1 MISSLPLKI
10 TFCGS
15 ETFIDKTFIFLIDIN
30 MNLIKSNWFLLIL
43 LSAIWGGAFTLNKI
57 ALDSFT
63 PEVIVAGRLISG
75 SIFLVAL
82 IYFLYKKFSINLSQI
97 NYYLFMSLVG
107 IVIPF
112 IAIITGQKNIDSAM
126 AGILMAT
133 MPISTILLS
142 HIFLDDEKMNKQKFI
157 GFIISFL
164 GVFLL
169 IYRDDLFKDNSISET
184 FESQL
189 LVMLGATLYAFA
201 AIYGKKYK
209 ITDPLSASTGT
220 ILFATFFMTIYLI
233 FIDNSNPN
241 YFDLMLDLNILLLGI
256 LCTAIATVIYF
267 QILQTEGA
275 SFLSIMN
282 FLIPL
287 WAILFGIIVLSD
299 QFSWNYIFGL
309 LVILFGIKLA
319 NSNR

>member
-1 MISSLPLKI
+1 
-10 TFCGS
+10 
-15 ETFIDKTFIFLIDIN
+15 
-30 MNLIKSNWFLLIL
+30 MNLVKTNWFLLIL
-43 LSAIWGGAFTLNKI
+43 LSAIWGGAFTLNKM

-75 SIFLVAL
+75 SLFLVAL
-82 IYFLYKKFSINLSQI
+82 IYFLYKKFSINFSQI
-97 NYYLFMSLVG
+97 NYYLFMSLIG

-142 HIFLDDEKMNKQKFI
+142 HVFLEDEKMNKQKFI

-164 GVFLL
+164 GVFIL
-169 IYRDDLFKDNSISET
+169 IYRDDLFINNSISET
-184 FESQL
+184 LESQL
-189 LVMLGATLYAFA
+189 LVILGATLYAFA

-220 ILFATFFMTIYLI
+220 ILFATFFMTIYLV
-233 FIDNSNPN
+233 FIDQSKPS
-241 YFDLMLDLNILLLGI
+241 YSELLFDMNILLLGI
-256 LCTAIATVIYF
+256 VCTAIATIIYF

-275 SFLSIMN
+275 SFISMMN

-287 WAILFGIIVLSD
+287 WAILFGIIILND

-309 LVILFGIKLA
+309 LIILFGIKLA
-319 NSNR
+319 NSIS

>member
-1 MISSLPLKI
+1 MNFLK
-10 TFCGS
+10 T
-15 ETFIDKTFIFLIDIN
+15 
-30 MNLIKSNWFLLIL
+30 NWFLLVL

-57 ALDSFT
+57 ALNTFT

-82 IYFLYKKFSINLSQI
+82 IYFLYKKFTINISQI

-142 HIFLDDEKMNKQKFI
+142 HIFLEDEKMNQQKFI
-157 GFIISFL
+157 GFAISFL
-164 GVFLL
+164 GVFVL
-169 IYRDDLFKDNSISET
+169 IYRKDLFINNSISET

-189 LVMLGATLYAFA
+189 LVILGATLYAFA

-233 FIDNSNPN
+233 FIDQSNPS
-241 YFDLMLDLNILLLGI
+241 YSALFLDINILLLGI
-256 LCTAIATVIYF
+256 LCTAIATIIYF

-287 WAILFGIIVLSD
+287 WAILFGIIILQD
-299 QFSWNYIFGL
+299 QFSWNYIIGL
-309 LVILFGIKLA
+309 VVILFGLKLA
-319 NSNR
+319 NSVR

>member
-1 MISSLPLKI
+1 
-10 TFCGS
+10 
-15 ETFIDKTFIFLIDIN
+15 
-30 MNLIKSNWFLLIL
+30 MNLVKSNWFLLIL
-43 LSAIWGGAFTLNKI
+43 LSAIWGGAFTLNKM

-75 SIFLVAL
+75 SVFLVAL
-82 IYFLYKKFSINLSQI
+82 IYFLYKRFSINLAQV

-142 HIFLDDEKMNKQKFI
+142 HLFLEDEKMNKQKFI

-164 GVFLL
+164 GVFIL
-169 IYRDDLFKDNSISET
+169 IYRDDLFIDNSISET

-189 LVMLGATLYAFA
+189 LVILGATLYAFA

-233 FIDNSNPN
+233 FIDQSKPSYSN
-241 YFDLMLDLNILLLGI
+241 LLLDTNILLLGV

-267 QILQTEGA
+267 QILQSEGA
-275 SFLSIMN
+275 SFISMMN

-287 WAILFGIIVLSD
+287 WAILFGIIILND

-319 NSNR
+319 NSIP

>member
-1 MISSLPLKI
+1 MNFLK
-10 TFCGS
+10 T
-15 ETFIDKTFIFLIDIN
+15 
-30 MNLIKSNWFLLIL
+30 NWFLLIL

-57 ALDSFT
+57 ALDTFT

-75 SIFLVAL
+75 SIFLVVL
-82 IYFLYKKFSINLSQI
+82 IYFLYKKFTINISQL

-142 HIFLDDEKMNKQKFI
+142 HIFLEDEKMNQQKFI
-157 GFIISFL
+157 GFVISFF
-164 GVFLL
+164 GVFVL
-169 IYRDDLFKDNSISET
+169 IYRKDLFVDNSISET

-189 LVMLGATLYAFA
+189 LVILGATLYAFA

-233 FIDNSNPN
+233 FIDQSNPS
-241 YFDLMLDLNILLLGI
+241 YSSLFLDINILLLGI
-256 LCTAIATVIYF
+256 LCTAIATIIYF

-287 WAILFGIIVLSD
+287 WAILFGIIILED
-299 QFSWNYIFGL
+299 QFSWNYIIGL
-309 LVILFGIKLA
+309 IVILFGIKLA
-319 NSNR
+319 NSVR

>member
-1 MISSLPLKI
+1 MNFLK
-10 TFCGS
+10 T
-15 ETFIDKTFIFLIDIN
+15 
-30 MNLIKSNWFLLIL
+30 NWFLLIL

-57 ALDSFT
+57 ALNTFT

-82 IYFLYKKFSINLSQI
+82 IYFLYKKFTINISQI

-142 HIFLDDEKMNKQKFI
+142 HIFLEDEKMNQQKFI
-157 GFIISFL
+157 GFVISFL
-164 GVFLL
+164 GVFVL
-169 IYRDDLFKDNSISET
+169 IYRKDLFVNNSISET

-189 LVMLGATLYAFA
+189 LVILGATLYAFA

-233 FIDNSNPN
+233 FIDQSNPS
-241 YFDLMLDLNILLLGI
+241 YSLLFLDINILLLGI
-256 LCTAIATVIYF
+256 LCTAIATIIYF

-287 WAILFGIIVLSD
+287 WAILFGIIILQD
-299 QFSWNYIFGL
+299 QFSWNYIIGL
-309 LVILFGIKLA
+309 VVILFGIKLA
-319 NSNR
+319 NSVR

>member
-1 MISSLPLKI
+1 
-10 TFCGS
+10 
-15 ETFIDKTFIFLIDIN
+15 

-233 FIDNSNPN
+233 LIDNSNPN
-241 YFDLMLDLNILLLGI
+241 YFDLMLDSNILLLGI

>member
-1 MISSLPLKI
+1 
-10 TFCGS
+10 
-15 ETFIDKTFIFLIDIN
+15 
-30 MNLIKSNWFLLIL
+30 
-43 LSAIWGGAFTLNKI
+43 
-57 ALDSFT
+57 T

-75 SIFLVAL
+75 SIFLVVL
-82 IYFLYKKFSINLSQI
+82 IYFLYKKFTINISQL

-142 HIFLDDEKMNKQKFI
+142 HIFLEDEKMNQQKFI
-157 GFIISFL
+157 GFVISFL
-164 GVFLL
+164 GVFVL
-169 IYRDDLFKDNSISET
+169 IYRKDLFVDNSISET

-189 LVMLGATLYAFA
+189 LVILGATLYAFA

-233 FIDNSNPN
+233 FIDQSNPS
-241 YFDLMLDLNILLLGI
+241 YSVLFLDINILLLGI
-256 LCTAIATVIYF
+256 LCTAIATIIYF

-287 WAILFGIIVLSD
+287 WAILFGIIILED
-299 QFSWNYIFGL
+299 QFSWNYIIGL
-309 LVILFGIKLA
+309 IVILFGIKLA
-319 NSNR
+319 NSVR

>member
-1 MISSLPLKI
+1 
-10 TFCGS
+10 
-15 ETFIDKTFIFLIDIN
+15 
-30 MNLIKSNWFLLIL
+30 MNLVKSNWFLLIL
-43 LSAIWGGAFTLNKI
+43 LSAIWGGAFTLNKM

-75 SIFLVAL
+75 SVFLVAL
-82 IYFLYKKFSINLSQI
+82 IYFLYKRFSINLAQV

-142 HIFLDDEKMNKQKFI
+142 HLFLDDEKMDKQKFI

-164 GVFLL
+164 GVFIL
-169 IYRDDLFKDNSISET
+169 IYRDDLFIDNSISET

-189 LVMLGATLYAFA
+189 LVILGATLYAFA

-233 FIDNSNPN
+233 FIDQSKPSYSN
-241 YFDLMLDLNILLLGI
+241 LLLDMNILLLGV

-267 QILQTEGA
+267 QILQSEGA
-275 SFLSIMN
+275 SFISMMN

-287 WAILFGIIVLSD
+287 WAILFGIIILND
-299 QFSWNYIFGL
+299 QFSWNYILGL

-319 NSNR
+319 NSIP

>member
-1 MISSLPLKI
+1 
-10 TFCGS
+10 
-15 ETFIDKTFIFLIDIN
+15 
-30 MNLIKSNWFLLIL
+30 MNLVKSNWFLLIL
-43 LSAIWGGAFTLNKI
+43 LSAIWGGAFTLNKM
-57 ALDSFT
+57 ALDTFT

-75 SIFLVAL
+75 SVFLVAL
-82 IYFLYKKFSINLSQI
+82 IYFLYKRFSINLAQV

-142 HIFLDDEKMNKQKFI
+142 HLFLEDEKMNKQKFI

-164 GVFLL
+164 GVFIL
-169 IYRDDLFKDNSISET
+169 IYRDDLFIDNSISET

-189 LVMLGATLYAFA
+189 LVILGATLYAFA

-233 FIDNSNPN
+233 FIDQSKPS
-241 YFDLMLDLNILLLGI
+241 FSHLLLDMNILLLGV

-267 QILQTEGA
+267 QILQSEGA
-275 SFLSIMN
+275 SFISMMN

-287 WAILFGIIVLSD
+287 WAILFGIIILND
-299 QFSWNYIFGL
+299 QFSWNYILGL

-319 NSNR
+319 NSIP

>member
-1 MISSLPLKI
+1 MNFLK
-10 TFCGS
+10 T
-15 ETFIDKTFIFLIDIN
+15 
-30 MNLIKSNWFLLIL
+30 NWFLLIL

-57 ALDSFT
+57 ALNTFT

-75 SIFLVAL
+75 SIFLVVL
-82 IYFLYKKFSINLSQI
+82 IYFLYKKFTINISQI

-142 HIFLDDEKMNKQKFI
+142 HIFLEDEKMNQQKFI
-157 GFIISFL
+157 GFVISFL
-164 GVFLL
+164 GVFVL
-169 IYRDDLFKDNSISET
+169 IYRKDLFVNNSISET

-189 LVMLGATLYAFA
+189 LVILGATLYAFA

-233 FIDNSNPN
+233 FIDQSNPS
-241 YFDLMLDLNILLLGI
+241 YSALFLDINILLLGI
-256 LCTAIATVIYF
+256 LCTAIATIIYF

-287 WAILFGIIVLSD
+287 WAILFGIIILQD
-299 QFSWNYIFGL
+299 HFSWNYIIGL
-309 LVILFGIKLA
+309 VVILFGIKLA
-319 NSNR
+319 NSVR

>member
-1 MISSLPLKI
+1 
-10 TFCGS
+10 
-15 ETFIDKTFIFLIDIN
+15 
-30 MNLIKSNWFLLIL
+30 MNLVKSNWFLLIL
-43 LSAIWGGAFTLNKI
+43 LSAIWGGAFTLNKM
-57 ALDSFT
+57 ALDTFT

-75 SIFLVAL
+75 SVFLVAL
-82 IYFLYKKFSINLSQI
+82 IYFLYKRFSINLAQV

-142 HIFLDDEKMNKQKFI
+142 HLFLDDEKMNKQKFI

-164 GVFLL
+164 GVFIL
-169 IYRDDLFKDNSISET
+169 IYRDDLFIDNSISET

-189 LVMLGATLYAFA
+189 LVILGATLYAFA

-233 FIDNSNPN
+233 FIYQSKPSYSN
-241 YFDLMLDLNILLLGI
+241 LLLDTNILLLGV

-267 QILQTEGA
+267 QILQSEGA
-275 SFLSIMN
+275 SFISMMN

-287 WAILFGIIVLSD
+287 WAILFGIIILND
-299 QFSWNYIFGL
+299 QFSWNYILGL

-319 NSNR
+319 NSIP

>member
-1 MISSLPLKI
+1 
-10 TFCGS
+10 
-15 ETFIDKTFIFLIDIN
+15 
-30 MNLIKSNWFLLIL
+30 MNLVKSNWFLLIL
-43 LSAIWGGAFTLNKI
+43 LSAIWGGAFTLNKM

-75 SIFLVAL
+75 SVFLVAL
-82 IYFLYKKFSINLSQI
+82 IYFLYKRFSINLAQV

-142 HIFLDDEKMNKQKFI
+142 HLFLDDEKMNKQKFI

-164 GVFLL
+164 GVFIL
-169 IYRDDLFKDNSISET
+169 IYRDDLFIDNSISET

-189 LVMLGATLYAFA
+189 LVILGATLYAFA

-233 FIDNSNPN
+233 FIDQSKPSYSN
-241 YFDLMLDLNILLLGI
+241 LLLDMNILLLGV

-267 QILQTEGA
+267 QILQREGA
-275 SFLSIMN
+275 SFISMMN

-287 WAILFGIIVLSD
+287 WAILFGIIILND
-299 QFSWNYIFGL
+299 QFSWNYILGL

-319 NSNR
+319 NSIP

>member
-1 MISSLPLKI
+1 
-10 TFCGS
+10 
-15 ETFIDKTFIFLIDIN
+15 
-30 MNLIKSNWFLLIL
+30 MNLVKSNWFLLIL
-43 LSAIWGGAFTLNKI
+43 LSAIWGGAFTLNKM

-75 SIFLVAL
+75 SVFLIAL
-82 IYFLYKKFSINLSQI
+82 IYFLYKRFSINLAQV

-126 AGILMAT
+126 AVILMST

-142 HIFLDDEKMNKQKFI
+142 HLFLDDEKMNKQKFI

-164 GVFLL
+164 GVFIL
-169 IYRDDLFKDNSISET
+169 IYRDDLFIDNSISET

-189 LVMLGATLYAFA
+189 LVILGATLYAFA

-233 FIDNSNPN
+233 FIDQSKPSYSN
-241 YFDLMLDLNILLLGI
+241 LLLDMNILLLGV

-267 QILQTEGA
+267 QILQSEGA
-275 SFLSIMN
+275 SFISMMN

-287 WAILFGIIVLSD
+287 WAILFGIIILND
-299 QFSWNYIFGL
+299 QFSWNYILGL

-319 NSNR
+319 NSIP

>member
-1 MISSLPLKI
+1 
-10 TFCGS
+10 
-15 ETFIDKTFIFLIDIN
+15 
-30 MNLIKSNWFLLIL
+30 MNLVKTNWFLLIL
-43 LSAIWGGAFTLNKI
+43 LSAIWGGAFTLNKM

-75 SIFLVAL
+75 SLFLVAL
-82 IYFLYKKFSINLSQI
+82 IYFLYKKFSINFSQI
-97 NYYLFMSLVG
+97 NYYLFMSLIG

-142 HIFLDDEKMNKQKFI
+142 HVFLEDEKMNKQKFI

-164 GVFLL
+164 GVFIL
-169 IYRDDLFKDNSISET
+169 IYRDDLFVNNSISET
-184 FESQL
+184 LESQL
-189 LVMLGATLYAFA
+189 LVILGATLYAFA

-209 ITDPLSASTGT
+209 MTDPLSASTGT
-220 ILFATFFMTIYLI
+220 ILFATFFMSIYLV
-233 FIDNSNPN
+233 FIDQSKPS
-241 YFDLMLDLNILLLGI
+241 YSELLLDMNILLLGI
-256 LCTAIATVIYF
+256 VCTAIATIIYF

-275 SFLSIMN
+275 SFISMMN

-287 WAILFGIIVLSD
+287 WAILFGIIILND

-309 LVILFGIKLA
+309 LIILFGIKLA
-319 NSNR
+319 NSIS

>member
-1 MISSLPLKI
+1 
-10 TFCGS
+10 
-15 ETFIDKTFIFLIDIN
+15 
-30 MNLIKSNWFLLIL
+30 MNLVKSNWFLLIL
-43 LSAIWGGAFTLNKI
+43 LSAIWGGAFTLNKM
-57 ALDSFT
+57 ALDTFT

-75 SIFLVAL
+75 SVFLVAL
-82 IYFLYKKFSINLSQI
+82 IYFLYKRFSMNLAQV

-142 HIFLDDEKMNKQKFI
+142 HLFLDDEKMNKQKFI

-164 GVFLL
+164 GVFIL
-169 IYRDDLFKDNSISET
+169 IYRDDLFIDNSISET

-189 LVMLGATLYAFA
+189 LVILGATLYAFA

-233 FIDNSNPN
+233 FIDQSKPSYSN
-241 YFDLMLDLNILLLGI
+241 LLLDMNILLLGV

-267 QILQTEGA
+267 QILQSEGA
-275 SFLSIMN
+275 SFISMMN

-287 WAILFGIIVLSD
+287 WAILFGIIILND
-299 QFSWNYIFGL
+299 QFSWNYILGL

-319 NSNR
+319 NSIP

>member
-1 MISSLPLKI
+1 MNFLK
-10 TFCGS
+10 T
-15 ETFIDKTFIFLIDIN
+15 
-30 MNLIKSNWFLLIL
+30 NWFLLIL

-57 ALDSFT
+57 ALDTFT

-82 IYFLYKKFSINLSQI
+82 IYFLYKKFTINISQI

-142 HIFLDDEKMNKQKFI
+142 HIFLEDEKMNQQKFI
-157 GFIISFL
+157 GFVISFL
-164 GVFLL
+164 GVFVL
-169 IYRDDLFKDNSISET
+169 IYRKDLFVNNSISET

-189 LVMLGATLYAFA
+189 LVILGATLYAFA

-233 FIDNSNPN
+233 FIDQSNPS
-241 YFDLMLDLNILLLGI
+241 YSALFLDINILLLGI
-256 LCTAIATVIYF
+256 LCTAIATIIYF

-287 WAILFGIIVLSD
+287 WAILFGIIILQD
-299 QFSWNYIFGL
+299 QFSWNYIIGL
-309 LVILFGIKLA
+309 VVILFGIKLA
-319 NSNR
+319 NSVR

>member
-1 MISSLPLKI
+1 
-10 TFCGS
+10 
-15 ETFIDKTFIFLIDIN
+15 
-30 MNLIKSNWFLLIL
+30 MNLVKSNWFLLIL
-43 LSAIWGGAFTLNKI
+43 LSAIWGGAFTLNKM

-75 SIFLVAL
+75 SVFLVAL
-82 IYFLYKKFSINLSQI
+82 IYFLYKRFSINLAQI

-157 GFIISFL
+157 GFIISFI
-164 GVFLL
+164 GVFVL
-169 IYRDDLFKDNSISET
+169 IYRDDLFINNSISET

-189 LVMLGATLYAFA
+189 LVILGATLYAFA

-233 FIDNSNPN
+233 FIDQSKPSYSN
-241 YFDLMLDLNILLLGI
+241 LLLDMNILLLGV
-256 LCTAIATVIYF
+256 LCTAIATIIYF
-267 QILQTEGA
+267 QILQSEGA
-275 SFLSIMN
+275 SFISMMN

-287 WAILFGIIVLSD
+287 WAILFGIIILND

-319 NSNR
+319 NSIP

>member
-1 MISSLPLKI
+1 
-10 TFCGS
+10 
-15 ETFIDKTFIFLIDIN
+15 
-30 MNLIKSNWFLLIL
+30 MNLVKSNWFLLIL
-43 LSAIWGGAFTLNKI
+43 LSAIWGGAFTLNKM

-75 SIFLVAL
+75 SVFLVAL
-82 IYFLYKKFSINLSQI
+82 IYFLYKRFSINLAQL

-142 HIFLDDEKMNKQKFI
+142 HLFLDDEKMNKQKFI

-164 GVFLL
+164 GVFIL
-169 IYRDDLFKDNSISET
+169 IYRDDLFIDNSISET

-189 LVMLGATLYAFA
+189 LVILGATLYAFA

-233 FIDNSNPN
+233 FIDQSKPSYSN
-241 YFDLMLDLNILLLGI
+241 LLLDMNILLLGV

-267 QILQTEGA
+267 QILQSEGA
-275 SFLSIMN
+275 SFISMMN

-287 WAILFGIIVLSD
+287 WAILFGIIILND
-299 QFSWNYIFGL
+299 QFSWNYILGL

-319 NSNR
+319 NSIP

>member
-1 MISSLPLKI
+1 MNFLK
-10 TFCGS
+10 T
-15 ETFIDKTFIFLIDIN
+15 
-30 MNLIKSNWFLLIL
+30 NWFLLIL

-57 ALDSFT
+57 ALDTFT

-82 IYFLYKKFSINLSQI
+82 IYFLYKKFTINISQI

-142 HIFLDDEKMNKQKFI
+142 HIFLEDEKMNQQKFI
-157 GFIISFL
+157 GFVISFL
-164 GVFLL
+164 GVFVL
-169 IYRDDLFKDNSISET
+169 IYRKDLFVDNSISET

-189 LVMLGATLYAFA
+189 LVILGATLYAFA

-233 FIDNSNPN
+233 FIDQSNPS
-241 YFDLMLDLNILLLGI
+241 YSVLFLDINILLLGI
-256 LCTAIATVIYF
+256 LCTAIATIIYF

-287 WAILFGIIVLSD
+287 WAILFGIIILQD
-299 QFSWNYIFGL
+299 HFSWNYIIGL
-309 LVILFGIKLA
+309 VVILFGIKLA
-319 NSNR
+319 NSVR

>member
-1 MISSLPLKI
+1 
-10 TFCGS
+10 
-15 ETFIDKTFIFLIDIN
+15 
-30 MNLIKSNWFLLIL
+30 MNLVKSNWFLLIL
-43 LSAIWGGAFTLNKI
+43 LSAIWGGPFTLNKM

-75 SIFLVAL
+75 SVFLVAL
-82 IYFLYKKFSINLSQI
+82 IYFLYKRFSINLAQV

-142 HIFLDDEKMNKQKFI
+142 HLFLDDEKMNKQKFI

-164 GVFLL
+164 GVFFL
-169 IYRDDLFKDNSISET
+169 IYRDDLFIDNSISET

-189 LVMLGATLYAFA
+189 LVILGATLYAFA

-233 FIDNSNPN
+233 FIDQSKPSYSN
-241 YFDLMLDLNILLLGI
+241 LLLDMNILLLGV

-267 QILQTEGA
+267 QILQSEGA
-275 SFLSIMN
+275 SFISMMN

-287 WAILFGIIVLSD
+287 WAILFGIIILND
-299 QFSWNYIFGL
+299 QFSWNYILGL

-319 NSNR
+319 NSIP

>member
-1 MISSLPLKI
+1 
-10 TFCGS
+10 
-15 ETFIDKTFIFLIDIN
+15 
-30 MNLIKSNWFLLIL
+30 MNLVKTNWFLLIL
-43 LSAIWGGAFTLNKI
+43 LSAIWGGAFTLNKM

-75 SIFLVAL
+75 SLFLVAL
-82 IYFLYKKFSINLSQI
+82 IYFLYKKFSINFSQI
-97 NYYLFMSLVG
+97 NYYLFMSLIG

-142 HIFLDDEKMNKQKFI
+142 HVFLEDEKMNKQKFI

-164 GVFLL
+164 GVFIL
-169 IYRDDLFKDNSISET
+169 IYRDDLFINNSISET
-184 FESQL
+184 LESQL
-189 LVMLGATLYAFA
+189 LVILGATLYAFA

-209 ITDPLSASTGT
+209 MTDPLSASTGT
-220 ILFATFFMTIYLI
+220 ILFATFFMTIYLV
-233 FIDNSNPN
+233 FIDQSRPS
-241 YFDLMLDLNILLLGI
+241 YSELLFDMNILLLGI
-256 LCTAIATVIYF
+256 VCTAIATIIYF

-275 SFLSIMN
+275 SFISMMN

-287 WAILFGIIVLSD
+287 WAILFGIIILND

-309 LVILFGIKLA
+309 LIILFGIKLA
-319 NSNR
+319 NSIS

>member
-1 MISSLPLKI
+1 
-10 TFCGS
+10 
-15 ETFIDKTFIFLIDIN
+15 
-30 MNLIKSNWFLLIL
+30 MNLVKSNWFLLIL
-43 LSAIWGGAFTLNKI
+43 LSAIWGGAFTLNKM

-75 SIFLVAL
+75 SVFLVAL
-82 IYFLYKKFSINLSQI
+82 IYFLYKRFSINLAQV

-142 HIFLDDEKMNKQKFI
+142 HLFLDDEKMNKQKFI

-164 GVFLL
+164 GVFIL
-169 IYRDDLFKDNSISET
+169 IYRDDLFIDNSISET

-189 LVMLGATLYAFA
+189 LVILGATLYAFA

-233 FIDNSNPN
+233 FIDQSKPSYSN
-241 YFDLMLDLNILLLGI
+241 LLLDMNILLLGV

-267 QILQTEGA
+267 QILQSDGA
-275 SFLSIMN
+275 SFISMMN

-287 WAILFGIIVLSD
+287 WAILFGIIILND
-299 QFSWNYIFGL
+299 QFSWNYILGL

-319 NSNR
+319 NSIP